1 MHYTTAIH
9 GICCSSRGVALICVP
24 RVTRR
29 SRTPTRPSSSL
40 QRRDVSLGLFRRQG
54 SVSSTPRCN
63 ADTALLYRSMAT
75 LASTLVVLFSS
86 AAIAAEPTQG
96 GSEGPVMTLGSSKDR
111 APSSSM
117 VESKK
122 NCQSTSDEERE
133 RRTRLSKENL
143 ERTQSLVRDMWQS
156 LE

>member
-1 MHYTTAIH
+1 MHYTTAVH
-9 GICCSSRGVALICVP
+9 GICCSSRGIALICVP

-122 NCQSTSDEERE
+122 KCQSTSDEERE